1 MEEEEKKSILNFESE
16 PLMSNSQ
23 EKIEI
28 ETSIIDIKEKREDT
42 REVENDK
49 GFQKMDTNNLLE
61 ENKSPQDIKGKTQLI
76 FSFYQTYFENGID
89 DGTGTSLQ
97 YEENNVEKIK
107 DEVDTINK
115 IAMQKYEAQTVE
127 VRNN

>member
-61 ENKSPQDIKGKTQLI
+61 ENKAPQEIKGKTQFI
-76 FSFYQTYFENGID
+76 FSYYQTYFKNVID
-89 DGTGTSLQ
+89 DETATSLQ
-97 YEENNVEKIK
+97 YEENKVEKIK
-107 DEVDTINK
+107 DEVETINE
-115 IAMQKYEAQTVE
+115 IAMRKYEAQTVE

>member
-61 ENKSPQDIKGKTQLI
+61 ENKAPQDIKGKTQLI

>member
-61 ENKSPQDIKGKTQLI
+61 ENKAPQEIKGKT
-76 FSFYQTYFENGID
+76 
-89 DGTGTSLQ
+89 
-97 YEENNVEKIK
+97 
-107 DEVDTINK
+107 
-115 IAMQKYEAQTVE
+115 
-127 VRNN
+127 